1 MTSSDLVKL
10 TAYLKDQLWSDAEI
24 INLLRYLGYTETK
37 EIEP

>member
-24 INLLRYLGYTETK
+24 IKLLHYLGYQEDEELK
-37 EIEP
+37 P